1 MTTTPTRPLSW
12 LVLWG
17 AGALVL
23 AGCASPATTEPGA
36 GTANSDS
43 GYSDSGTDGNADDR
57 SASGPCPAVPQAGY
71 ELFTTDLVTAAPD
84 VGFVYSASSPIS
96 FTLSV
101 GAGFLPSMQLSYIN
115 DAGDAI
121 VMGEQNLLDNG
132 DGSYRQDL
140 GVFDSDADGR
150 PGFATV
156 TLLNDGSF
164 TPPDGDETFDFA
176 KLGRYCV
183 SFGVE

>member
-1 MTTTPTRPLSW
+1 MTRTPTRPVSW

-17 AGALVL
+17 VAALVL
-23 AGCASPATTEPGA
+23 AGCASPATTEPDA
-36 GTANSDS
+36 GTGNSDS
-43 GYSDSGTDGNADDR
+43 GSSDSGTDGNANDG
-57 SASGPCPAVPQAGY
+57 SASEPCPAVPQEDY
-71 ELFTTDLVTAAPD
+71 ELFTTDLITAAPEA
-84 VGFVYSASSPIS
+84 GFVYSASSPIS

-101 GAGFLPSMQLSYIN
+101 GAGFVPSMQLSYVN

-121 VMGEQNLLDNG
+121 VIGEQNLLDSG
-132 DGSYRQDL
+132 DGSYFQDL

-150 PGFATV
+150 SGFATV

-164 TPPDGDETFDFA
+164 TPPAADESFTFA

-183 SFGVE
+183 TFGVE